1 MSGEVDLRE
10 VDRIVAAHGR
20 DREAL
25 LPILQ
30 DVQRAFRWLPPEAM
44 QHITKTTD
52 ITPADLDGVASFFS
66 MFRDTPGGKH
76 TICVCDGTACHLK
89 DAERVFDA
97 SLEALDIAPGA
108 DTDARGQYTVQ
119 KVQCLGCC
127 TLAPAVQ
134 IDGITYGHIRPDTVM
149 DMIED
154 FEREI
159 ARGSGD
165 ASKRARP
172 LPDTPPEIRI
182 CLDSCCVAGGN
193 GRIRDVVDAALSRY
207 ALPAL
212 IKPVSCVGMCH
223 LLPLIEVA
231 VPGEEVYTY
240 TKVTPDVVNDILLR
254 HVPPPGT
261 LGRIRAAAERRL
273 EKLYAGDTDAPV
285 RRVAPREPDV
295 THFLDIQC
303 RIATEHSGETNPA
316 DLEEYLRLGGFAALR
331 RALDRA
337 QTAPDM
343 PPDGDAIISVIEQSG
358 LRGRGGAGFSTAEK
372 WRIVRQTQGQPK
384 YIICNGDEGDP
395 GAFMD
400 RMLLES
406 FAYRVIEGM
415 LIAAAAVGAEH
426 GIFYVRSEYPM
437 AVERTRLA
445 LSQCRD
451 AGLLGK
457 DALGPGRHFDAEVR
471 EGAGA
476 FVCGEESA
484 LIASLEGRRPS
495 PRFRPPFPAYS
506 GLQGKPT
513 LVNNVETLSMV
524 PWIFRNGP
532 EAFAA
537 LGTPNSPGTKVFALA
552 GKINHGGLIEV
563 PMGMTIRQIV
573 EEAGGDVT
581 EGHTFKAVQIGGPS
595 GGCIP
600 ASLADLPVDYEALT
614 DAGAMMGSGGLVVMD
629 DTDCIVEM
637 ARYFLEFTQME
648 SCGKCVPCRV
658 GAAQLLTMLDNLCAG
673 RGDGVDLDAL
683 TRLAQVIK
691 RQSLCGLG
699 RTAPNPVLTGLR
711 HFRDEFEAHI
721 AGRCPAKKCRALLTY
736 TIDADTCIGCTKC
749 AQACPSGAITATP
762 YEAHEIDQEECVQC
776 NGCADVCPVDAVR
789 VE

>member
-1 MSGEVDLRE
+1 MDVDLRE
-10 VDRIVAAHGR
+10 VDRIIETHGR
-20 DREAL
+20 DRQAL

-30 DVQRAFRWLPPEAM
+30 DVQRLFRWLPPEALRR
-44 QHITKTTD
+44 ISDVTE
-52 ITPADLDGVASFFS
+52 ITPADLDGVASFFP
-66 MFRDTPGGKH
+66 MFRDTPGGRH

-97 SLEALDIAPGA
+97 SLKALDIAPGA

-134 IDGITYGHIRPDTVM
+134 IDGITYGHVRPDTVLE
-149 DMIED
+149 MIED
-154 FEREI
+154 FERATAAAADEKG
-159 ARGSGD
+159 RP
-165 ASKRARP
+165 RP
-172 LPDTPPEIRI
+172 LPDAPPEIRI
-182 CLDSCCVAGGN
+182 CLDSCCIAGGN
-193 GRIRDVVDAALSRY
+193 GRIRDVVDETLARY
-207 ALPAL
+207 RLPAVV
-212 IKPVSCVGMCH
+212 KPVSCVGLCH
-223 LLPLIEVA
+223 LLPLIEIA
-231 VPGEEVYTY
+231 VPDEEIYTY
-240 TKVTPDVVNDILLR
+240 TKVTTDAVSDILLR
-254 HVPPPGT
+254 HIPPPGAF
-261 LGRIRAAAERRL
+261 GRLRAAAERRL
-273 EKLYAGDTDAPV
+273 EKLYAGESESPV
-285 RRVAPREPDV
+285 RRVAPREPDI
-295 THFLDIQC
+295 THFLNIQC

-316 DLEEYLRLGGFAALR
+316 DLEEYIRLGGFAALR
-331 RALDRA
+331 RCLDMA
-337 QTAPDM
+337 AAEPGAPLN
-343 PPDGDAIISVIEQSG
+343 GDAIIDVIEKSG
-358 LRGRGGAGFSTAEK
+358 LRGRGGAGFPTAEK
-372 WRIVRQTQGQPK
+372 WRIVRNAVNSTK

-415 LIAAAAVGAEH
+415 LIAAAAVGAEQ

-445 LSQCRD
+445 LDQCRN
-451 AGLLGK
+451 AGLLG
-457 DALGPGRHFDAEVR
+457 DNALGDGRFFDAEVR

-506 GLQGKPT
+506 GLNGKPT
-513 LVNNVETLSMV
+513 LVNNVETLAMV

-537 LGTPNSPGTKVFALA
+537 LGTPTSPGAKVFALA

-614 DAGAMMGSGGLVVMD
+614 EAGAMMGSGGLVVMD

-673 RGDGVDLDAL
+673 RGDTVDLDAL
-683 TRLAQVIK
+683 TRLAEVIQQ
-691 RQSLCGLG
+691 QSLCGLG
-699 RTAPNPVLTGLR
+699 KTAPNPVLTGLR

-721 AGRCPAKKCRALLTY
+721 HGRCPAKKCRPLLTY

-762 YEAHEIDQEECVQC
+762 YEAHLINQETCVQC
-776 NGCADVCPVDAVR
+776 NGCVDVCPVNAVK